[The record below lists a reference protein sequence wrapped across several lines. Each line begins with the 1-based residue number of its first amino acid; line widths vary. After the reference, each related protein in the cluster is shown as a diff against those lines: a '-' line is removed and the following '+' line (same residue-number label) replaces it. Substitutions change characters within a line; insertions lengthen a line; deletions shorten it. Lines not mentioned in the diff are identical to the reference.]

1 MKTTGIVRRIDELG
15 RIVIPKEIRKSL
27 RIKDGENLEI
37 SIDDKSIVLK
47 KYSLMKKIE
56 DFAQSFTDG
65 IYSYLKKNII
75 ITNRDSI
82 IAVSGSFRKE
92 YLNQEVSEQLNKF
105 IERRENIHEKY
116 SKKIEIIDGIEL
128 EGTYAISTIIV
139 NGDSAGL
146 VIIFDEVDTI
156 SEEDYKIIQIVS
168 NFLSKYL
175 EE

>member
-37 SIDDKSIVLK
+37 SIDDKNIVLR

-65 IYSYLKKNII
+65 IYSYVKKNII

>member
-15 RIVIPKEIRKSL
+15 RIVIPKEIRKIL

-37 SIDDKSIVLK
+37 CIDDKDIVLR
-47 KYSLMKKIE
+47 KYSLMKKVE
-56 DFAQSFTDG
+56 DFAQPFTDG
-65 IYSYLKKNII
+65 IYSFLKKNII

-82 IAVSGSFRKE
+82 IAVSGSLRKE
-92 YLNQEVSEQLNKF
+92 YLNQEISESLNKY
-105 IERRENIHEKY
+105 IDRRENILEKY
-116 SKKIEIIDGIEL
+116 KKKLELINGVEL
-128 EGTYAISTIIV
+128 EGTYAISAIIV

-146 VIIFDEVDTI
+146 VIIYDEEEPV
-156 SEEDYKIIQIVS
+156 SEVDYKIIQIVS

>member
-15 RIVIPKEIRKSL
+15 RIVIPKEIRKTL

-37 SIDDKSIVLK
+37 CIEDKNIVLT

-65 IYSYLKKNII
+65 IYSFLKKNII
-75 ITNRDSI
+75 ITNRDTV
-82 IAVSGSFRKE
+82 IAVSGSLKKE
-92 YLNQEVSEQLNKF
+92 HLNQEISESLNKF
-105 IERRENIHEKY
+105 IERRENILEKY
-116 SKKIEIIDGIEL
+116 KKKIEIIDGVEL
-128 EGTYAISTIIV
+128 EGTYAISAIIV
-139 NGDSAGL
+139 NGDSVGL
-146 VIIFDEVDTI
+146 VIIYDDIDTV
-156 SEEDYKIIQIVS
+156 SETDYKIIQIVS

>member
-37 SIDDKSIVLK
+37 SIDDKNIVLR

>member
-1 MKTTGIVRRIDELG
+1 MKTTGIIRRIDELG
-15 RIVIPKEIRKSL
+15 RIVIPKEIRKNL

-37 SIDDKSIVLK
+37 SIDDKSIILK

-65 IYSYLKKNII
+65 IYLYIKKNII

-82 IAVSGSFRKE
+82 IAVSGSLRKE
-92 YLNQEVSEQLNKF
+92 YLNQEISSQLNKF
-105 IERRENIHEKY
+105 IDRRENIHEKY
-116 SKKIEIIDGIEL
+116 VKKIEIIEGLEL
-128 EGTYAISTIIV
+128 EGTYAISTIVV

-146 VIIFDEVDTI
+146 VIIFDDVDAI
-156 SEEDYKIIQIVS
+156 SEEEYRVIQIFS

>member
-65 IYSYLKKNII
+65 IYSYVKKNII

-116 SKKIEIIDGIEL
+116 SKKIELIDGVEL

>member
-1 MKTTGIVRRIDELG
+1 MKTTGIIRRIDELG
-15 RIVIPKEIRKSL
+15 RIVIPKEIRKNL

-37 SIDDKSIVLK
+37 SIDDKSIILK

-65 IYSYLKKNII
+65 IYLYIKKNII

-82 IAVSGSFRKE
+82 IAVSGSLRKE
-92 YLNQEVSEQLNKF
+92 YLNQEISNQLNKF
-105 IERRENIHEKY
+105 IDRRENIHEKY
-116 SKKIEIIDGIEL
+116 VKKIEIVEGLEL
-128 EGTYAISTIIV
+128 EGTYAISAIIV

-146 VIIFDEVDTI
+146 VIIFDDVETI
-156 SEEDYKIIQIVS
+156 SEEEYRVIQIFS

>member
-37 SIDDKSIVLK
+37 SIDDKSIVLR
-47 KYSLMKKIE
+47 KYSLMKKTE

-116 SKKIEIIDGIEL
+116 SKKIEIIDGVEL

>member
-1 MKTTGIVRRIDELG
+1 MKTTGIIRRIDELG
-15 RIVIPKEIRKSL
+15 RIVIPKEIRKNL

-37 SIDDKSIVLK
+37 SIDDKSIILK

-65 IYSYLKKNII
+65 IYLYIKKNII

-82 IAVSGSFRKE
+82 IAVSGSLRKE
-92 YLNQEVSEQLNKF
+92 YLNQEISNQLNKF
-105 IERRENIHEKY
+105 IDRRENIHEKY
-116 SKKIEIIDGIEL
+116 VKNIEIVEGLEL
-128 EGTYAISTIIV
+128 EGTYAISAIIV

-146 VIIFDEVDTI
+146 VIIFDDVETI
-156 SEEDYKIIQIVS
+156 SEEEYRVIQIFS

>member
-15 RIVIPKEIRKSL
+15 RIVIPKEIRKIL

-37 SIDDKSIVLK
+37 CIDDKDIVLR
-47 KYSLMKKIE
+47 KYSLMKKVE
-56 DFAQSFTDG
+56 DFAQPFTDG
-65 IYSYLKKNII
+65 IYSFLKKNII

-82 IAVSGSFRKE
+82 IAVSGSLRKE
-92 YLNQEVSEQLNKF
+92 YLNQEISESLNKY
-105 IERRENIHEKY
+105 IDRRENILEKY
-116 SKKIEIIDGIEL
+116 KKKLELINGVEL
-128 EGTYAISTIIV
+128 EGTYAISAIIV

-146 VIIFDEVDTI
+146 VIIYDDEEPV
-156 SEEDYKIIQIVS
+156 SEVDYKIIQIVS